1 SGSRSCRRRCSSW
14 RRTSSTCPTTAR
26 AGRSTNRS
34 SAAPTSGSRCSCSS
48 CCGGGGVRHADV
60 VAYCLAKPGAVA
72 DTPWEEDLVAKV
84 GGKIFAFLGGNGVG
98 LKCGRDA
105 DEAAELRQRFP
116 DTATVMPYIGRY
128 GWNSIAL
135 DGAIAD
141 DELRELIDASCDAV
155 VARLP
160 KRLRPRP

>member
-1 SGSRSCRRRCSSW
+1 M
-14 RRTSSTCPTTAR
+14 
-26 AGRSTNRS
+26 
-34 SAAPTSGSRCSCSS
+34 
-48 CCGGGGVRHADV
+48 RHADV
-60 VAYCLAKPGAVA
+60 VAYCLAKPGAVP

-105 DEAAELRQRFP
+105 DEAAELRLRFP

-128 GWNSIAL
+128 GWNSVAL
-135 DGAIAD
+135 DGAIGDIPDD
-141 DELRELIDASCDAV
+141 DELRELVDASYEAV

-160 KRLRPRP
+160 KRLRPA

>member
-1 SGSRSCRRRCSSW
+1 M
-14 RRTSSTCPTTAR
+14 
-26 AGRSTNRS
+26 
-34 SAAPTSGSRCSCSS
+34 
-48 CCGGGGVRHADV
+48 RHAEV
-60 VAYCLAKPGAVA
+60 VAYCLAKPGAVP

-105 DEAAELRQRFP
+105 DEAAELRLRFP

-141 DELRELIDASCDAV
+141 DELRELVDASYDAV

-160 KRLRPRP
+160 KRLRPA

>member
-1 SGSRSCRRRCSSW
+1 
-14 RRTSSTCPTTAR
+14 
-26 AGRSTNRS
+26 
-34 SAAPTSGSRCSCSS
+34 
-48 CCGGGGVRHADV
+48 VRHADV

-105 DEAAELRQRFP
+105 DEAAELRLRFP

-135 DGAIAD
+135 DGAIDD
-141 DELRELIDASCDAV
+141 DELRDLIDASYDAV

-160 KRLRPRP
+160 KRLRPA